1 MRVVLVSEVYPP
13 RAGGAGWSTRAL
25 ALGLRAAGHE
35 VSVLTTSPGPSED
48 GGFYLIGCRGA
59 CPPGVFAGI
68 EWSTSHTCSDTEARL
83 RSLGRAVVMVTP
95 WFDVDGVD
103 DLHRLRDVGARLRRA
118 APETARVLESLDL
131 S

>member
-1 MRVVLVSEVYPP
+1 
-13 RAGGAGWSTRAL
+13 
-25 ALGLRAAGHE
+25 
-35 VSVLTTSPGPSED
+35 
-48 GGFYLIGCRGA
+48 
-59 CPPGVFAGI
+59 
-68 EWSTSHTCSDTEARL
+68 
-83 RSLGRAVVMVTP
+83 MVTP